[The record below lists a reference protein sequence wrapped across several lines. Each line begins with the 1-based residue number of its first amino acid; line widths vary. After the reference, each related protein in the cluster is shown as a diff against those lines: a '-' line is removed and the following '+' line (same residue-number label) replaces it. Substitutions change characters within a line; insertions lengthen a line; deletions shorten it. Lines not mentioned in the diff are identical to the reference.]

1 MPRDYIQL
9 SEDEMCI
16 LIKIKGENPDD
27 GSVEF
32 DLYPLVHK
40 DTSALSKDGHD
51 TLTDILKAMC
61 AVATLPPEDL
71 DMLLER
77 YYDNFEDMERK
88 RKEEWLEKYKDEVVV
103 PFPSVT
109 KH

>member
-1 MPRDYIQL
+1 
-9 SEDEMCI
+9 MCI
-16 LIKIKGENPDD
+16 LIKIRSEDSSD
-27 GSVEF
+27 GTVEF

-40 DTSALSKDGHD
+40 DRGILTKDGHD

-88 RKEEWLEKYKDEVVV
+88 RK
-103 PFPSVT
+103 
-109 KH
+109 

>member
-1 MPRDYIQL
+1 
-9 SEDEMCI
+9 MCI
-16 LIKIKGENPDD
+16 LIKIRSENSSD
-27 GSVEF
+27 GTVEF

-40 DTSALSKDGHD
+40 NKGMLTKDD